1 VVNLW
6 RKKMEIG
13 FPELFGA
20 TLYTTAGA
28 GILMWTT
35 EYIGLLIEESDWFE
49 DLDED
54 EMTIVDVVHG
64 AFVLFGLIACTAFVG
79 LCTEIG
85 WALNG

>member
-1 VVNLW
+1 
-6 RKKMEIG
+6 
-13 FPELFGA
+13 
-20 TLYTTAGA
+20 
-28 GILMWTT
+28 MWTT